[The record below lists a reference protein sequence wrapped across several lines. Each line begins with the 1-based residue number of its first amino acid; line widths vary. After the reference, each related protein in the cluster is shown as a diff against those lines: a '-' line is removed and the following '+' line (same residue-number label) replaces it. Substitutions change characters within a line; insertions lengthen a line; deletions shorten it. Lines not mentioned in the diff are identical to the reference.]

1 MSLSKQ
7 KTLAGQESRSITVTR
22 AKVFTAISVL
32 RLWQLK
38 TDAHS
43 GRFRRDRQRQG
54 QRRNGCAR
62 AITAAKG
69 KHTADR

>member
-38 TDAHS
+38 ATAHS
-43 GRFRRDRQRQG
+43 TRTELAGSDATVKCKVSG
-54 QRRNGCAR
+54 EAV
-62 AITAAKG
+62 AL
-69 KHTADR
+69 